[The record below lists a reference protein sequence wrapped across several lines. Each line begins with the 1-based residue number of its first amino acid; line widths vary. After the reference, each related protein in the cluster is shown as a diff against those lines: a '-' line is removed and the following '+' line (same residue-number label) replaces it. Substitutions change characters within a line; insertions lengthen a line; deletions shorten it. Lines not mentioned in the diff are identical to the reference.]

1 MFTIAEL
8 AAAAEQRL
16 AMPVVVVDNGG
27 YGEIRN
33 EMADRHDPVH
43 AVALGRPDFPA
54 LARALG
60 CHGVAVAEPGDLT
73 PQLGDAVTADRPTLL
88 HVQEHDEATSQT

>member
-1 MFTIAEL
+1 
-8 AAAAEQRL
+8 
-16 AMPVVVVDNGG
+16 VVVVDNGG

-33 EMADRHDPVH
+33 EMADRGDPIH
-43 AVALGRPDFPA
+43 AVGLGRPDFPA

-73 PQLGDAVTADRPTLL
+73 AELEKAFSADRPTLL
-88 HVQEHDEATSQT
+88 LVQERSAGAPTPSPDHE